1 MDYKFIGDTID
12 VIGKLMIAYTAIMV
26 HYRVRKEHKVDD
38 VVFMEMR
45 KEHAVGILGAVFII
59 VGYILRNFIG

>member
-1 MDYKFIGDTID
+1 MDFKFIGDTID

-45 KEHAVGILGAVFII
+45 KEHIIAILGAFLI
-59 VGYILRNFIG
+59 VGGYIMRNFIG